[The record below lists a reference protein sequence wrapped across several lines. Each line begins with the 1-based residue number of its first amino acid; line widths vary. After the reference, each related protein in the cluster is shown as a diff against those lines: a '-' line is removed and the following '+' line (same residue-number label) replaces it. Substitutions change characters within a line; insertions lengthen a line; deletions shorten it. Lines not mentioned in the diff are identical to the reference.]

1 MYSKH
6 GKYMQ
11 HYMRL
16 AFTHINRQILR
27 WRTQDTESTSNIWV
41 KIILTFQNSSII
53 LFTNKQFTRVKIT

>member
-41 KIILTFQNSSII
+41 KQIQHFKTVQLYYSQINNL
-53 LFTNKQFTRVKIT
+53 LELR